1 MMENINFFLPEIFL
15 TVSILITLMIGVFLK
30 KSYVIVTSI
39 IYGIIITLILI
50 ILNSFNESFKFFYKF
65 F

>member
-50 ILNSFNESFKFFYKF
+50 ILWLAFNFS
-65 F
+65 